1 MYVFCAVSEMWICFQ
16 KMLDWLVRKNHH
28 FVDQNGYSQKIAK
41 NDISAKSNQ
50 NGKKLRAVCFL
61 QHLKLEKN
69 LIINCINNAFL

>member
-41 NDISAKSNQ
+41 NRYLSQIKPKWEKTESSLFSSAFKV
-50 NGKKLRAVCFL
+50 GEKFDYKL
-61 QHLKLEKN
+61 HK
-69 LIINCINNAFL
+69 